1 MAQEYNRLEG
11 YNLDKGSL
19 SNVGISEDD
28 NNDLSVKYKRIRKL
42 IDGEMKDLKIA
53 IKKLDDMQ
61 KKDQN
66 SKKIISISK
75 GLYERLRDA
84 SMLNY

>member
-1 MAQEYNRLEG
+1 
-11 YNLDKGSL
+11 
-19 SNVGISEDD
+19 
-28 NNDLSVKYKRIRKL
+28 
-42 IDGEMKDLKIA
+42 MKDLKIA

>member
-28 NNDLSVKYKRIRKL
+28 NNDLSVKYKRIR
-42 IDGEMKDLKIA
+42 
-53 IKKLDDMQ
+53 
-61 KKDQN
+61 N
-66 SKKIISISK
+66 
-75 GLYERLRDA
+75 
-84 SMLNY
+84 